1 MSKIKLLILLLI
13 NFLILSCNNTINDNN
28 KFAISYIGGEYD
40 GLVFKNL
47 LHSHLNSFK
56 MLDSDSDFIIVASI
70 DHSTDLFITNIDNTS
85 DREKVSSSM
94 SFEVLN
100 KKKDCT
106 LIQGNRTVSQFYIY
120 ASGDKFLSNKNA
132 LKKIKESNSETLTKY
147 LINELNDNVLDCAK

>member
-1 MSKIKLLILLLI
+1 
-13 NFLILSCNNTINDNN
+13 
-28 KFAISYIGGEYD
+28 
-40 GLVFKNL
+40 
-47 LHSHLNSFK
+47 
-56 MLDSDSDFIIVASI
+56 
-70 DHSTDLFITNIDNTS
+70 
-85 DREKVSSSM
+85 M

-106 LIQGNRTVSQFYIY
+106 LIQGNRKVSQFYIY